1 MALHAASEAADQSHS
16 LDQPAAQQPAYAV
29 YHADQTLVQEP
40 VLQNDSHPHKTLRQL
55 VQNQQQLLLQSS
67 TQTKDAQ
74 GMETRERIVAF
85 AEPSSDKQLQQQQQ
99 QQGIA
104 HQPEQQ
110 HGKVSEEE
118 DGEVLR
124 TNQLPRLSELSSHPS
139 KSLEEKEHEGASVNS
154 SSARNSDSVT
164 SVSAS
169 HTDVDEDRDARA
181 VLVTSRD
188 NYRPRP
194 KSQKTMKEQR
204 RSSATNLAAIF
215 DEALGQEPD
224 KADKDHNA
232 HEAHSENRQAIGES
246 AREDDG
252 ENDPAS
258 GADANADSKHMRAD
272 VYEKGLS
279 RRIRNEGDP
288 SETIDTREGIFAQQ
302 GESKEPQTQSSSSG
316 RRRRH
321 HPMTKAEEG
330 AMPGERKRGGEAVE
344 QKSPER
350 QGQHDH
356 GQCRNFLWCH
366 AMYGESSAG
375 RFDAEHHATER
386 EAEQARKRHASERS
400 ESPAAGAVDGS
411 PTTPACAFDALT
423 GDALA
428 AKTPLDRDL
437 RVDSAMADTRS
448 ISDGIQGERFS
459 YGSTR
464 ASSAGGD
471 PKIHARDTASQH
483 DARQQSAP
491 PRFASEN
498 DAFRNHLRSLIPKQS
513 CSSANGHKGGAGGSI
528 DSQSLNAEDAGGR
541 RCQKGKLD
549 DAPDATGLYFADL
562 AAKRLFGHR
571 IYYCSGSVQSVQPLP
586 ILLF

>member
-1 MALHAASEAADQSHS
+1 
-16 LDQPAAQQPAYAV
+16 
-29 YHADQTLVQEP
+29 
-40 VLQNDSHPHKTLRQL
+40 
-55 VQNQQQLLLQSS
+55 
-67 TQTKDAQ
+67 
-74 GMETRERIVAF
+74 
-85 AEPSSDKQLQQQQQ
+85 
-99 QQGIA
+99 
-104 HQPEQQ
+104 
-110 HGKVSEEE
+110 
-118 DGEVLR
+118 
-124 TNQLPRLSELSSHPS
+124 
-139 KSLEEKEHEGASVNS
+139 LEEKEHEGVGVNS

-169 HTDVDEDRDARA
+169 QTDVDEDRDARA

-232 HEAHSENRQAIGES
+232 HEAHSENRQS

-252 ENDPAS
+252 EDDSSRTSMPAS
-258 GADANADSKHMRAD
+258 GADANADSQHRRAD

-279 RRIRNEGDP
+279 PRIRNEGDP

-302 GESKEPQTQSSSSG
+302 GESKEPQTQSASSG

-321 HPMTKAEEG
+321 HSMTKAEEG
-330 AMPGERKRGGEAVE
+330 AMPGERKRGDDGVE

-356 GQCRNFLWCH
+356 GQCRNFLWRH

-386 EAEQARKRHASERS
+386 EAEQPRKSHASERS
-400 ESPAAGAVDGS
+400 KSPAAGAVDGS

-471 PKIHARDTASQH
+471 PKIDARDTAPQY

-491 PRFASEN
+491 PGFASES

-513 CSSANGHKGGAGGSI
+513 CSSANSHKGGAGGSI

-571 IYYCSGSVQSVQPLP
+571 IYYCRGSVQSVQPLP